1 MSSRGPPSHAC
12 HPPDWFELLICPS
25 LSLFEHIA
33 SPQSCQWV
41 VFFFWGGGFMFML
54 YFVDSSHVHILRSL
68 NPQASLRSVPPFSYL
83 HPSPTYSSIS
93 SSNLSRLLPP
103 LSVALLFS
111 ISLSLFRHCS
121 GWSPCG
127 TPCRVP
133 NLFIISALCK
143 DARGMLKYTPPL
155 SGYKWAAVS
164 HAGFQM
170 TWTQGWTE
178 RPNTNAVLKFR
189 AKAPA
194 RPPARSSATNG
205 PSLGTDPAK
214 NTRAQKLSALAGCL
228 ERTQPRQKLS
238 SETSLRPD

>member
-41 VFFFWGGGFMFML
+41 VFFFWGGDLCSCYILLIQAMST
-54 YFVDSSHVHILRSL
+54 SSARSIH
-68 NPQASLRSVPPFSYL
+68 RPPCARFL
-83 HPSPTYSSIS
+83 HFLISI
-93 SSNLSRLLPP
+93 RLLLTPLYHRRIFPVFSP
-103 LSVALLFS
+103 LSLLLSSFLS
-111 ISLSLFRHCS
+111 VSLFRHCS

-164 HAGFQM
+164 HASFQM

-189 AKAPA
+189 AKALA
-194 RPPARSSATNG
+194 RPPACSSATNG